1 MSRSWTNADDIRP
14 VVPPMAPPAD
24 DDPAACL
31 RGFRGLLWG
40 ALLVVPLWGVLLL
53 ILFVLY
59 ALRVGP

>member
-1 MSRSWTNADDIRP
+1 MSRFWGDADDFRP
-14 VVPPMAPPAD
+14 PTPAPPAD

-53 ILFVLY
+53 FLFVLGY
-59 ALRVGP
+59 AVGAGWR